1 VLRREYPILLAISAG
16 VYLLMVDRQL
26 SFGDGLIMLF
36 ALAATLFLLVRI
48 GLARTASDPM
58 IEEYEAEIRSDL
70 STFAASMWFIA
81 GLVLLLISSRMLVWG
96 AVEIATALGVSD
108 LVIGLTIVAIGTS
121 LPELAASIMSALKD
135 EPDIAVGNVIGS
147 NIYNLLAVL
156 CVPGLVAAP
165 AISDEV
171 LTRDLPV
178 MLGLTLVLFL
188 MGRGRNGDGHI
199 NRFEG
204 AVLLASFLA
213 YQGWLYFEATRPVT
227 A

>member
-1 VLRREYPILLAISAG
+1 
-16 VYLLMVDRQL
+16 
-26 SFGDGLIMLF
+26 
-36 ALAATLFLLVRI
+36 
-48 GLARTASDPM
+48 
-58 IEEYEAEIRSDL
+58 
-70 STFAASMWFIA
+70 
-81 GLVLLLISSRMLVWG
+81 
-96 AVEIATALGVSD
+96 
-108 LVIGLTIVAIGTS
+108 
-121 LPELAASIMSALKD
+121 MSALKN

-178 MLGLTLVLFL
+178 MLGLTLMLFL

-199 NRFEG
+199 NRVEG
-204 AVLLASFLA
+204 AILLACFLA
-213 YQGWLYFEATRPVT
+213 YQGWLYLEATRPVT